1 MSESVTSSGD
11 ARSLI
16 YMIHYDRGGR
26 NISFRTSN
34 KDHLIG
40 GDFFSLLG
48 VLSQGIVDLE
58 DENVAL
64 CFFSP

>member
-26 NISFRTSN
+26 NISFITSN

-40 GDFFSLLG
+40 GDFF

-58 DENVAL
+58 DEKVAL